1 MLKLS
6 RTLRDFQF
14 IKIERALLDI
24 CVETTTIATTF
35 GMYFGYKKQSTRFQ
49 FLDNLFISK
58 LLKLLLRIFLDL
70 LIIFL

>member
-24 CVETTTIATTF
+24 CVETITISTTF
-35 GMYFGYKKQSTRFQ
+35 GMYFGYKKTGHPFSIPR
-49 FLDNLFISK
+49 
-58 LLKLLLRIFLDL
+58 
-70 LIIFL
+70 